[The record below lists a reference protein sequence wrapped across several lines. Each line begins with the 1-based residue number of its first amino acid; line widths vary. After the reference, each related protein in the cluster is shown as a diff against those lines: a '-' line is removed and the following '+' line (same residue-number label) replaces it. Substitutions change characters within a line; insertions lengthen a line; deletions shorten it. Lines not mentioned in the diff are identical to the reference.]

1 MAATQ
6 SSTQRKSTSRKTSA
20 SSGKMDAIQLLKQQH
35 REVEELFESFEKAK
49 SEGPKQKIATQICQ
63 KLKAHAMLEEEI
75 FYPAARAEI
84 EDEDL
89 LDEAQVEHNSAK
101 QLIAEIEQ
109 GPGDELW
116 EAKVKVLGEYIKH
129 HVKEEEREMFK
140 EIRATELDLKELGQQ
155 MMERHQELMAQ
166 MGDGKTSRS
175 RTNA

>member
-1 MAATQ
+1 M
-6 SSTQRKSTSRKTSA
+6 SN
-20 SSGKMDAIQLLKQQH
+20 DAIVLLKEDHKRVKQLFKQL
-35 REVEELFESFEKAK
+35 EQKKDEGGEAIADLAAEICEEL
-49 SEGPKQKIATQICQ
+49 IV
-63 KLKAHAMLEEEI
+63 HAAIEEEI

-89 LDEAQVEHNSAK
+89 MDEAQVEHNCAK

-140 EIRATELDLKELGQQ
+140 EVRATDLDLKELGQQ

-166 MGDGKTSRS
+166 MGDGKSSRS